1 MAVETVPGPFSGPM
15 AGPSGPGAAASAAI
29 KKSIKKRYAAERR
42 FRAYGIAAILFGLSF
57 LAVLFGSIVS
67 TGYTAF
73 VQSSF
78 ELNVLLDRAVI
89 DPDGKRDQTALMTA
103 DYTLLAK
110 KALASAVGAD
120 PANKV
125 QMREIGGLLSRDVDT
140 EIRKAVLAD
149 PALIG
154 KTVPI
159 WVLASG
165 RVDSLMKGQLDRNLP
180 AQTRKISDQ
189 QLAWID
195 KLTASGALAKRF
207 NTGLFTNGA
216 SSNPETAGIGVAMV
230 GSLFMMVT
238 VLLLAVPLGVAAA
251 VYLQEFARKNFWT
264 DLIEVNINNLAAVP
278 SIVFGLLGLAI
289 FINFAGLPRS
299 ASIVGGLVLTLMTLP
314 TIVIAT
320 RAAIGAV
327 PPSIREAALGVG
339 ASKMQTITHHVVPL
353 ALPGILTGTIIGLAK
368 ALGETAPLLMIGMVA
383 FVVEYPTSPLA
394 PSTALPVQI
403 YMWATS
409 AERGFVERTAGATI
423 ILLAV
428 LICMNLVAVI
438 LRRKYERRW

>member
-29 KKSIKKRYAAERR
+29 KRSIKKRYAAERR
-42 FRAYGIAAILFGLSF
+42 FRAYGVAAILFGLVF

-73 VQSSF
+73 VQSSL
-78 ELNVLLDRAVI
+78 ELNVFLDRSVI
-89 DPDGKRDQTALMTA
+89 DPDGKREPTALMTA

-120 PANKV
+120 PANKM
-125 QMREIGGLLSRDVDT
+125 QMREVGALLSRDVDV

-149 PALIG
+149 PAVIG

-165 RVDSLMKGQLDRNLP
+165 RVDNLMKGTLDRNLP
-180 AQTRKISDQ
+180 AATRKISDQ

-195 KLTASGALAKRF
+195 KLSASGALAKRF

-230 GSLFMMVT
+230 GSLFMMIT

-251 VYLQEFARKNFWT
+251 VYLQEFAPKNFWT

-314 TIVIAT
+314 TIIIAT

-339 ASKMQTITHHVVPL
+339 ASKMQTITHHVR
-353 ALPGILTGTIIGLAK
+353 A
-368 ALGETAPLLMIGMVA
+368 
-383 FVVEYPTSPLA
+383 
-394 PSTALPVQI
+394 
-403 YMWATS
+403 
-409 AERGFVERTAGATI
+409 AGDAGHPDRHDHRSRQG
-423 ILLAV
+423 A
-428 LICMNLVAVI
+428 
-438 LRRKYERRW
+438 R